1 MQLQQNLEAPG
12 VPDPRSMPLHPQQ
25 LTWKQKRGNS
35 EENQQVS
42 DRNGVD
48 IMISQ
53 T

>member
-1 MQLQQNLEAPG
+1 
-12 VPDPRSMPLHPQQ
+12 

-48 IMISQ
+48 IMIS
-53 T
+53 